1 MAKAVAN
8 PMQIEYTKAKAEKIT
23 FTSNQLKLIAIA
35 AMVFDHCMVV
45 FIPHDLAIYEVLR
58 MPGRLTAPIMCF
70 LIAEGYY
77 HTSNLWRYMKRL
89 FVMAVISHVPFALC
103 FGYNVWAFWQ
113 ATDVLWA
120 LLLGLIAL
128 TIYHRKG
135 LLPARLPGGLEL
147 HRGADGAAVWNFPR
161 GKEPADRLPHRR
173 HHPVRAAG
181 PGLRHLGF
189 GKARH
194 PLF

>member
-1 MAKAVAN
+1 MAKAVTN

-23 FTSNQLKLIAIA
+23 FTSNPLKLIAIA

-58 MPGRLTAPIMCF
+58 MPGRPTAPIMCF

-128 TIYHRKG
+128 TIYHRKDWG
-135 LLPARLPGGLEL
+135 AWCASSSESGSAACLPT
-147 HRGADGAAVWNFPR
+147 
-161 GKEPADRLPHRR
+161 RR
-173 HHPVRAAG
+173 TGTTSRC
-181 PGLRHLGF
+181 
-189 GKARH
+189 
-194 PLF
+194 

>member
-58 MPGRLTAPIMCF
+58 MPGRPTAPIMCF

-89 FVMAVISHVPFALC
+89 FVMALISHVPFALS
-103 FGYNVWAFWQ
+103 AL
-113 ATDVLWA
+113 AT
-120 LLLGLIAL
+120 
-128 TIYHRKG
+128 TS
-135 LLPARLPGGLEL
+135 
-147 HRGADGAAVWNFPR
+147 
-161 GKEPADRLPHRR
+161 
-173 HHPVRAAG
+173 G
-181 PGLRHLGF
+181 PSGRPPTCCGRCCW
-189 GKARH
+189 G
-194 PLF
+194 

>member
-23 FTSNQLKLIAIA
+23 FTSNPLKLIAIA

-89 FVMAVISHVPFALC
+89 FVMAVISHVPFASAL
-103 FGYNVWAFWQ
+103 
-113 ATDVLWA
+113 AT
-120 LLLGLIAL
+120 
-128 TIYHRKG
+128 TS
-135 LLPARLPGGLEL
+135 
-147 HRGADGAAVWNFPR
+147 
-161 GKEPADRLPHRR
+161 
-173 HHPVRAAG
+173 G
-181 PGLRHLGF
+181 PSGRPPTCCGRCCW
-189 GKARH
+189 G
-194 PLF
+194 